1 MKNQKTNSLTIKTPE
16 GIVFSLNLAGPITRF
31 LAWVIDLGSIIALF
45 TLINVLLN
53 IIGIVSYDLASAFS
67 IMLYFIVSIG
77 YGITLE
83 WYWKGQTIGKRVLRL
98 RVVDDQGLRLQFSQI
113 IVRNLLRF
121 VDNLP
126 IFYMVG
132 GLACLISS
140 RAQRLGDLAAN
151 TIVVWTPAISEPNLD
166 HVLSDKYNSF
176 HEYPHLEA
184 RLRQRTSPAE
194 ANVALQALFRRDE
207 LDPLARIELFKEIA
221 EYFRSIVKFPQEAT
235 EGISD
240 EQYIR
245 NVVDVLWSK
254 RISNRQG
261 HSKPGIK

>member
-1 MKNQKTNSLTIKTPE
+1 MALMGCGSKDIGNCALKTSAT
-16 GIVFSLNLAGPITRF
+16 
-31 LAWVIDLGSIIALF
+31 
-45 TLINVLLN
+45 
-53 IIGIVSYDLASAFS
+53 AFS
-67 IMLYFIVSIG
+67 ICV
-77 YGITLE
+77 
-83 WYWKGQTIGKRVLRL
+83 R
-98 RVVDDQGLRLQFSQI
+98 GLL
-113 IVRNLLRF
+113 
-121 VDNLP
+121 
-126 IFYMVG
+126 
-132 GLACLISS
+132 
-140 RAQRLGDLAAN
+140 AN
-151 TIVVWTPAISEPNLD
+151 T
-166 HVLSDKYNSF
+166 KYNSF

-207 LDPLARIELFKEIA
+207 LDPLARIELFNEVA

-261 HSKPGIK
+261 HSKP

>member
-1 MKNQKTNSLTIKTPE
+1 MKNQKTNTLTIKTPE
-16 GIVFSLNLAGPITRF
+16 GVVFSLNLAGPITRF
-31 LAWVIDLGSIIALF
+31 LAWVIDLSTIIALF
-45 TLINVLLN
+45 TFVNILPK

-67 IMLYFIVSIG
+67 VMIYFIVSIG

-83 WYWKGQTIGKRVLRL
+83 WYWKGQTIGKRVLQL
-98 RVVDDQGLRLQFSQI
+98 RVMDEQGLRLQFSQI
-113 IVRNLLRF
+113 VVRNLLRF

-151 TIVVWTPAISEPNLD
+151 TIVVWTPPISEPNLD
-166 HVLSDKYNSF
+166 HILSDKYNSF

-184 RLRQRTSPAE
+184 RLRQRSSVQE
-194 ANVALQALFRRDE
+194 ANVALKAMFRRNE
-207 LDPLARIELFKEIA
+207 LDPSERIQLFKEIA
-221 EYFRSIVKFPQEAT
+221 EYFRSVVKFPQGAT
-235 EGISD
+235 DGLSD

-245 NVVDVLWSK
+245 NVVDVLFRK
-254 RISNRQG
+254 Q
-261 HSKPGIK
+261 KKYPGPHDHQV